1 MSYGWRPQAG
11 GSKHDKEIRRLLK
24 REAKSEKVRIRK
36 AEKLNGVAIDSLP
49 PDYQGLA
56 RTLTNIGRIEP

>member
-1 MSYGWRPQAG
+1 VSYGWRPQAG

-24 REAKSEKVRIRK
+24 REAKSEKARIRE
-36 AEKLNGVAIDSLP
+36 AEKLNGVEIDTLP
-49 PDYQGLA
+49 EDIQGLA